1 MDLSHGSHNVYVFFL
16 AVCASVCC
24 KMLWDLRRSQQ
35 FCNSL
40 HVYHYVAWCE
50 WSKNWLTIIRR
61 DLWSIHMEMMAY
73 KRCLMDFNHHLEEKN
88 MEMGQEHPR
97 CLLPSGVEPKLISF
111 QFPNEFRRQLEIWWL
126 RELRHQRE
134 FVHCELEFG
143 SCSTQSWVAG
153 WWCHPRS
160 YVTMAIWYM
169 HETLTYMSFI
179 CHCQMIWHDMTR
191 NDMTKTPKND
201 LNNQNLR

>member
-1 MDLSHGSHNVYVFFL
+1 
-16 AVCASVCC
+16 
-24 KMLWDLRRSQQ
+24 
-35 FCNSL
+35 
-40 HVYHYVAWCE
+40 
-50 WSKNWLTIIRR
+50 
-61 DLWSIHMEMMAY
+61 MEMMAY

-153 WWCHPRS
+153 WWMSSEIIR
-160 YVTMAIWYM
+160 YYGYM
-169 HETLTYMSFI
+169 IYAWNIDLHVL
-179 CHCQMIWHDMTR
+179 HLPLP
-191 NDMTKTPKND
+191 NDMTWYDKKWHDENSKKWFKQSEPAIDQSFYVVYLDIYWCLLTH
-201 LNNQNLR
+201 LRYNVAMENHIV